1 MISKYDIGD
10 TIILTGTVSRIEQLQ
25 NGRIIYVLKEYD
37 RPIEETSILGNLAEN
52 WMLQNLQS

>member
-10 TIILTGTVSRIEQLQ
+10 TVILSGTVSRIEQEP
-25 NGRIIYVLKEYD
+25 NGSIIYVLKEYD
-37 RPIEETSILGNLAEN
+37 RPVKESTILGNLAEN